1 MNKHKNINYLFY
13 GILLTSLVLFGTYVL
28 CHKFIIIPE
37 CIFFSKFNIYCPGC
51 GCTRA
56 FKSMIKFNFV
66 QSLIYNPTVIYY
78 TSIIL
83 LYVFTSILDMILK
96 KDISAKINIKLL
108 FYFGVIILIITC
120 IVKNILLLC
129 H

>member
-13 GILLTSLVLFGTYVL
+13 GILLTSLVLLFTYIL

-83 LYVFTSILDMILK
+83 LYVFTSMILK